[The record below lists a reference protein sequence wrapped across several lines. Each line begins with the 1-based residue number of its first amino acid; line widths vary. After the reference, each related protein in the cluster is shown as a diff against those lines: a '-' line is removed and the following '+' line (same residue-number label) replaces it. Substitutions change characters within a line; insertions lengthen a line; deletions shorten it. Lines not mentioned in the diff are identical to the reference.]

1 MQWSPWIVPKVHKQ
15 YRRTQLPLFF
25 LLFIYFFRYKSFHSI
40 KYLKISN
47 INDEHVNNNT
57 KQCEPIEIFFI
68 GIHVFLLRVISHIH
82 PHQKKKKKS
91 HTLLLLFVFIVLFS
105 NKSFPFII
113 CLICSWFVINWYLN
127 NTHLFHPNKSN
138 LTMDHIL
145 FFIVNFHTRRVFG
158 LH

>member
-47 INDEHVNNNT
+47 ISDEHVNNNT

-68 GIHVFLLRVISHIH
+68 GIHVFLLRIISHIH
-82 PHQKKKKKS
+82 DF
-91 HTLLLLFVFIVLFS
+91 LFFFIVLFS
-105 NKSFPFII
+105 NKSFPFLI

-145 FFIVNFHTRRVFG
+145 FCIVNFHINLIF
-158 LH
+158 LLCQW